1 MVAAA
6 DEVAE
11 VLWVESDTQIWSVWL
26 RWGPFPGTDDPTGLH
41 SFPMSVYRWSSMKD
55 NMLAT
60 KMWKKPFGGKR
71 LKSYRASAVIFIYF
85 FLASLYVLSNNT
97 TIWCLKT
104 TQTFKNFK
112 AYEER
117 APLIRAAFISTKNCD
132 RKKFW
137 ASKHTSELDNLLAIH
152 DDIILVL
159 LFSSMK
165 TWSFYWWFSRKEY
178 IFHRKE
184 EVVGSYNFKIT
195 PGDSDIHCAP
205 TSGPFLSCRSLKSGR
220 LRPVCSQSAP
230 EIINTESWPLLFQT
244 PL

>member
-1 MVAAA
+1 MTPQASTASPWVCTGEAAWRTTCWQQKC
-6 DEVAE
+6 ERNP
-11 VLWVESDTQIWSVWL
+11 LVEKDWNL
-26 RWGPFPGTDDPTGLH
+26 TGLVQL
-41 SFPMSVYRWSSMKD
+41 FLFM
-55 NMLAT
+55 
-60 KMWKKPFGGKR
+60 
-71 LKSYRASAVIFIYF
+71 F

-137 ASKHTSELDNLLAIH
+137 ASKHTSELDNLLVIH

-159 LFSSMK
+159 LFSSIK

-184 EVVGSYNFKIT
+184 EVVGSYNLKIT
-195 PGDSDIHCAP
+195 PGDSDIHCACP
-205 TSGPFLSCRSLKSGR
+205 H
-220 LRPVCSQSAP
+220 
-230 EIINTESWPLLFQT
+230 
-244 PL
+244 